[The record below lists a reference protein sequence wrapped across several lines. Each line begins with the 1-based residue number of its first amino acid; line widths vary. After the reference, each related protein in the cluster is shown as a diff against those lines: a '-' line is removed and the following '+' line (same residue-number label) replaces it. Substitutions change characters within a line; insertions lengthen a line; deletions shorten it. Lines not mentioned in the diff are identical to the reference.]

1 MNLFWPLWLT
11 LAPLARAEAPVQ
23 RGLLVC
29 PDPQTCEE
37 DATWLRTLDGGGRG
51 GFTVLDFEQV
61 ISVGAVPDNLP
72 ERDAF
77 QRSLE
82 RAREAM
88 ERGRWG
94 AVLDATNEGIAA
106 LGRWRGPVKTQELFD
121 LYFLRGLA
129 GVELGRDQSQSWS
142 FQQAAAVADGQA
154 LPMPAASTAARQA
167 WLDEQRKLTVGGK
180 GSLELSGGPPGTR
193 FSVNGRSV
201 EVGPTGTATVSL
213 WPGNH
218 RVTAT
223 APGQVRSW
231 TVEVPV
237 LAERS
242 SAVQPDFATYD
253 EAAAVFAALQQAV
266 LTMQAP
272 EPVADLLVAWCE
284 VHGVEE
290 LRLMRVEEV
299 AQATRPTPVSI
310 SDPPPGRPPAA
321 AGEAVDMGDGVP
333 TTFEGEVLQRHRTRA
348 EAHVGRVNRLR
359 VVFFDPGTRRIS
371 ADAAVATA
379 LQPAPERLRVGL
391 RASGLSMMDRSH
403 LGMDLGLQVPVGPV
417 EADARLG
424 LVRADTA
431 YNLYEGWI
439 DQQLYHL
446 YAGLR
451 WAPTWTVAPFAGL
464 GLDLYA
470 PAAVGGRLGAGV
482 QARFA
487 QDWVAELEGGAGL
500 MDKGLA
506 WGGGLALTRG
516 F

>member
-1 MNLFWPLWLT
+1 MLTALLSLT
-11 LAPLARAEAPVQ
+11 LAARAEAPVQ
-23 RGLLVC
+23 QGLLIC

-37 DATWLRTLDGGGRG
+37 DAAWLRTLGGGGRG
-51 GFTVLDFEQV
+51 GFAVLDFEQV
-61 ISVGAVPDNLP
+61 VAAGAVPDDLP
-72 ERDAF
+72 ARDDYQAA
-77 QRSLE
+77 LA
-82 RAREAM
+82 RAREAL

-94 AVLDATNEGIAA
+94 AVLDASNEGIAA

-121 LYFLRGLA
+121 LFFLRGVA
-129 GVELGRDQSQSWS
+129 AVELGRDQSWSWS

-154 LPMPAASTAARQA
+154 LPTPNASTAARQA
-167 WLDEQRKLTVGGK
+167 WLDEQRKLTVGGR
-180 GSLELSGGPPGTR
+180 GTLELSGGPPGTH
-193 FSVNGRSV
+193 FSVNGRTV
-201 EVGPTGTATVSL
+201 QVGPSGTATVNL

-223 APGQVRSW
+223 APGQIRSW

-237 LAERS
+237 LAERT
-242 SAVQPDFATYD
+242 SAVQPDFTTYD
-253 EAAAVFAALQQAV
+253 EAATVLAALQQAV
-266 LTMQAP
+266 LTLQAP
-272 EPVADLLVAWCE
+272 EPVADLLVAWC
-284 VHGVEE
+284 VRNQVQE
-290 LRLMRVEEV
+290 LRLMKVEEV
-299 AQATRPTPVSI
+299 VEQPPPLALTIA
-310 SDPPPGRPPAA
+310 DPPDDRPLAA

-333 TTFEGEVLQRHRTRA
+333 TTYEGEVLQRHRVRS
-348 EAHVGRVNRLR
+348 EAHAERVQRLR
-359 VVFFDPGTRRIS
+359 VVFFDPGTRRFS

-379 LQPAPERLRVGL
+379 LRPAPERLRLGL
-391 RASGLSMMDRSH
+391 RASGLSMMQRSH
-403 LGMDLGLQVPVGPV
+403 VGLDLGLQVPLGPLSV
-417 EADARLG
+417 DTRLG

-451 WAPTWTVAPFAGL
+451 WAPSWTVAPFAGA

-470 PAAVGGRLGAGV
+470 PAAVGGRLSGGL
-482 QARFA
+482 QARMA

-506 WGGGLALTRG
+506 WGGGLGLARR